1 MCLCQENSSF
11 SQWLTLTPPTQ
22 GEYPSRI
29 DPLFSPVS
37 VPDCALTHRPVGTV
51 PGSWGLLKARLHIF
65 GWRQPSKSLLDPFLL
80 HLSIILI
87 TLDRFKKNKIVSFI
101 SRGETSTDL
110 LDCPTSQR
118 RFSRT
123 RLSGTCTKLC
133 FFLYLPYLFKCQRAE
148 GDFAHVW
155 ILSGPWHGCTDL
167 GVLCSRF
174 VQQRSKLNVLSLVVL
189 SSNRSTQHVLLVGG
203 D

>member
-29 DPLFSPVS
+29 DQLFSPVS
-37 VPDCALTHRPVGTV
+37 VPDCALTHRLVGTV

-87 TLDRFKKNKIVSFI
+87 TLDRLKKIKLLASFHEERHQQI
-101 SRGETSTDL
+101 FRIAQHHRGDL
-110 LDCPTSQR
+110 AELDCRAPV
-118 RFSRT
+118 
-123 RLSGTCTKLC
+123 LNCV
-133 FFLYLPYLFKCQRAE
+133 FLYLPYLFKCQRAE
-148 GDFAHVW
+148 GDFTHVW
-155 ILSGPWHGCTDL
+155 ILSGPWHGWTDL

-174 VQQRSKLNVLSLVVL
+174 MQQRSKLNVLSLVVL
-189 SSNRSTQHVLLVGG
+189 SSNHSMQHVLLVGS